1 MGSLPRPPGPSPRVK
16 GVTARRLTAALLIL
30 LSLALLTVYLRE
42 DGEGGLHGLQRAGL
56 AVLAPFEVAGERVA
70 RPFKDA
76 YRYVGDLV
84 RAKAERDRLQA
95 EVSTLK
101 EQAAQA
107 QAALAE
113 NARLKQL
120 IGYVDRPGPLGYEKI
135 ATRILV
141 RPTSQFDQKV
151 IVAAGSADG
160 VRQNAPVVDAAGQ
173 LVGLVTDVIGAHESQ
188 VTLITDPAIRVPAID
203 VATGASGVLRPSP
216 SGAGMLFDRVAKDE
230 RIRDG
235 DTVITAGWKYGNLT
249 SLYPKWIPI
258 GKIVSAG
265 QRDID
270 LFWQI
275 QVAPLVD
282 FDTLSEVVILV
293 KR

>member
-1 MGSLPRPPGPSPRVK
+1 MV
-16 GVTARRLTAALLIL
+16 RRFTAAFLVL

-42 DGEGGLHGLQRAGL
+42 DDRGGLHGLQRFGL
-56 AVLAPFEVAGERVA
+56 GILSPFEVAGERVA

-76 YRYVGDLV
+76 YSYVSDLTQ
-84 RAKAERDRLQA
+84 AKKERDQLAA
-95 EVSTLK
+95 EVSALK

-113 NARLKQL
+113 NARLEEVMSFV
-120 IGYVDRPGPLGYEKI
+120 GRPGPTGYEKV

-141 RPTSQFDQKV
+141 RPVSPFDQKV
-151 IVAAGSADG
+151 LVAAGSADG
-160 VRQNAPVVDAAGQ
+160 VVKDSPVVDGNGQ
-173 LVGLVTDVIGAHESQ
+173 LVGLVTDVIADHESQ
-188 VTLITDPAIRVPAID
+188 VTLITDQTIRVPAID

-216 SGAGMLFDRVAKDE
+216 SGAGLLFDRVAKDE

-235 DTVITAGWKYGNLT
+235 DTVITAGWKYANLS

-258 GKIVSAG
+258 GRITSAG

-275 QVAPLVD
+275 QVDPLVD
-282 FDTLSEVVILV
+282 FDTLAEVVILV